1 MNLRPPGYEP
11 GELPDCSTP
20 RRGPDC
26 SSLVTLVSMWDW
38 AIWSALIVVALT
50 GTAALVLFAVRV
62 RQAWR
67 DVRDTPRDVL
77 GRLDEFSR
85 KAEAV
90 AEKVAAAS
98 DTTGE
103 LEVSAERL
111 RVSLAELAVLRAAL
125 GEATGTVGRV
135 AAYLPYK

>member
-1 MNLRPPGYEP
+1 
-11 GELPDCSTP
+11 
-20 RRGPDC
+20 
-26 SSLVTLVSMWDW
+26 MWDW
-38 AIWSALIVVALT
+38 AIWGALIVVVLA

-67 DVRDTPRDVL
+67 DVRETPRDVL
-77 GRLDEFSR
+77 SRLDDFSR

-103 LEVSAERL
+103 LEMSVECL
-111 RVSLAELAVLRAAL
+111 RVSLARLAVLRAAL

>member
-1 MNLRPPGYEP
+1 
-11 GELPDCSTP
+11 
-20 RRGPDC
+20 
-26 SSLVTLVSMWDW
+26 MWDW